1 MVGVQSATGPHS
13 IRDCR
18 HLVSDGGAPG
28 ESWRCAS
35 LMSTWRRRDFVAGR
49 GGSALLR
56 AVGVVSDP

>member
-18 HLVSDGGAPG
+18 RLVSDGGPT
-28 ESWRCAS
+28 
-35 LMSTWRRRDFVAGR
+35 STWRRRDFVAGR

-56 AVGVVSDP
+56 ALGVVSDL